1 MILIAQNVRDA
12 RFGTTRIRAGYNMAE
27 VDAFLDQVED
37 TIAHASSE
45 GQRLGDEVEALR
57 SQVQQLQGRLAAAQ
71 RELQEAQSTP
81 VAAPDE
87 GHATVITPTDDG
99 ASAATVQNHDGAS
112 AATVQNPDGASA
124 TENVVVGDVP
134 PVGQEGLVAIRDR
147 VREMLT
153 RQLALVD
160 DLDIDAPHGSADST
174 PG

>member
-1 MILIAQNVRDA
+1 VTLSAQDVRDA

-37 TIAHASSE
+37 TIAHTSSE

-99 ASAATVQNHDGAS
+99 AST
-112 AATVQNPDGASA
+112 

-134 PVGQEGLVAIRDR
+134 PVGRESLVAIRDR

-160 DLDIDAPHGSADST
+160 DLDIDVSDAPVDS
-174 PG
+174 PPS

>member
-1 MILIAQNVRDA
+1 MTLSAQNVRDA

-57 SQVQQLQGRLAAAQ
+57 SQVQQLQRRLAAAQ

-99 ASAATVQNHDGAS
+99 ASAATVQNLDGAS
-112 AATVQNPDGASA
+112 T
-124 TENVVVGDVP
+124 TENVVVADVP
-134 PVGQEGLVAIRDR
+134 PVGQESLVAIRDR

-153 RQLALVD
+153 QQLALVD
-160 DLDIDAPHGSADST
+160 DLDIDAPDGSADSP

>member
-1 MILIAQNVRDA
+1 MTLSAQDVRDA

-37 TIAHASSE
+37 TIAHTSSE
-45 GQRLGDEVEALR
+45 GQRLGDEIEALR

-87 GHATVITPTDDG
+87 GHVTVITPTDDG
-99 ASAATVQNHDGAS
+99 AST
-112 AATVQNPDGASA
+112 

-134 PVGQEGLVAIRDR
+134 PVGRESLVAIRDR

-160 DLDIDAPHGSADST
+160 DLDIDVSDAPVDS
-174 PG
+174 PPS

>member
-1 MILIAQNVRDA
+1 MTLSAQNVRDA
-12 RFGTTRIRAGYNMAE
+12 RFGTTRIRAGYNLAE

-57 SQVQQLQGRLAAAQ
+57 SQVQQLQGRLVAGQ

-87 GHATVITPTDDG
+87 GHATVTPTTDDG
-99 ASAATVQNHDGAS
+99 ASAATVQNLDGAS
-112 AATVQNPDGASA
+112 T
-124 TENVVVGDVP
+124 TENVVVADVP
-134 PVGQEGLVAIRDR
+134 PVGQESLVAIRDR

-160 DLDIDAPHGSADST
+160 DLDIDAPEGSADSP

>member
-1 MILIAQNVRDA
+1 MTLSAQDVRDA

-27 VDAFLDQVED
+27 VDAFLDQVEA
-37 TIAHASSE
+37 TIAHTSSE

-71 RELQEAQSTP
+71 RELQEAQPTS

-99 ASAATVQNHDGAS
+99 ASVATVQNLDGAS
-112 AATVQNPDGASA
+112 T

-134 PVGQEGLVAIRDR
+134 PVGRESLVAIRDR

-153 RQLALVD
+153 QQLALVD
-160 DLDIDAPHGSADST
+160 DLGIDASDESADSS
-174 PG
+174 PP

>member
-1 MILIAQNVRDA
+1 
-12 RFGTTRIRAGYNMAE
+12 MAE

-37 TIAHASSE
+37 TIAHTSSE

-99 ASAATVQNHDGAS
+99 AST
-112 AATVQNPDGASA
+112 

-134 PVGQEGLVAIRDR
+134 PVGRESLVAIRDR

-160 DLDIDAPHGSADST
+160 DLDIDASDVPVDS
-174 PG
+174 PPS

>member
-1 MILIAQNVRDA
+1 MTLSAQNVRDA

-87 GHATVITPTDDG
+87 GHATVTPPTDDG
-99 ASAATVQNHDGAS
+99 ASAATDQNLDGAS
-112 AATVQNPDGASA
+112 T
-124 TENVVVGDVP
+124 TENVVIGDVL
-134 PVGQEGLVAIRDR
+134 PVGQESLVAIRDR

-160 DLDIDAPHGSADST
+160 DLDIDAPDGSADSP

>member
-1 MILIAQNVRDA
+1 MTLSAQDVRDA

-37 TIAHASSE
+37 TIAHTSSE

-99 ASAATVQNHDGAS
+99 AST
-112 AATVQNPDGASA
+112 

-134 PVGQEGLVAIRDR
+134 PVGRESLVAIRDR

-160 DLDIDAPHGSADST
+160 DLDIEVSDAPVDS
-174 PG
+174 PPS

>member
-1 MILIAQNVRDA
+1 VTLSAQDVRDA

-37 TIAHASSE
+37 TIAHTSSE
-45 GQRLGDEVEALR
+45 GQRLGDEIEALR

-99 ASAATVQNHDGAS
+99 AST
-112 AATVQNPDGASA
+112 

-134 PVGQEGLVAIRDR
+134 PVGRESLVAIRDR

-160 DLDIDAPHGSADST
+160 DLDIDVSDAPVDS
-174 PG
+174 PPS

>member
-1 MILIAQNVRDA
+1 MTLSAQDVRDA
-12 RFGTTRIRAGYNMAE
+12 RFGTRRIRTGYNMAE

-37 TIAHASSE
+37 TIAHTSSE

-57 SQVQQLQGRLAAAQ
+57 SQVQQLQGRLVAAQ
-71 RELQEAQSTP
+71 RELQEAQPTS

-99 ASAATVQNHDGAS
+99 ASAATVQSLDGAS
-112 AATVQNPDGASA
+112 T

-134 PVGQEGLVAIRDR
+134 PVSRESLVAIRDR

-160 DLDIDAPHGSADST
+160 DLGIDASDESADSS
-174 PG
+174 PP

>member
-1 MILIAQNVRDA
+1 MTLSAQDVRDA
-12 RFGTTRIRAGYNMAE
+12 RFGTTRIRAGYNMAD

-37 TIAHASSE
+37 TIAHTSSE

-99 ASAATVQNHDGAS
+99 AST
-112 AATVQNPDGASA
+112 
-124 TENVVVGDVP
+124 TENVVVGDGP
-134 PVGQEGLVAIRDR
+134 PVGRESLAAIRDR

-160 DLDIDAPHGSADST
+160 DLDIDASDAPVDS
-174 PG
+174 PPS

>member
-1 MILIAQNVRDA
+1 MTLSAQDVRDA

-37 TIAHASSE
+37 TIAHTSSE

-99 ASAATVQNHDGAS
+99 AST
-112 AATVQNPDGASA
+112 

-134 PVGQEGLVAIRDR
+134 PVGRESLVAIRDR

-160 DLDIDAPHGSADST
+160 DLDIDASDVPVDS
-174 PG
+174 PPS

>member
-1 MILIAQNVRDA
+1 MTLSAQDVRDA

-37 TIAHASSE
+37 TIAHTSSE
-45 GQRLGDEVEALR
+45 GQRLGDEIEALR

-87 GHATVITPTDDG
+87 GHVTVITPTDDG
-99 ASAATVQNHDGAS
+99 AST
-112 AATVQNPDGASA
+112 

-134 PVGQEGLVAIRDR
+134 PVGRKSLVAIRDR

-160 DLDIDAPHGSADST
+160 DLDIDVSDAPVDS
-174 PG
+174 PPS

>member
-1 MILIAQNVRDA
+1 VTLSAQDVRDA

-37 TIAHASSE
+37 TIAHTSSE

-99 ASAATVQNHDGAS
+99 AST
-112 AATVQNPDGASA
+112 

-134 PVGQEGLVAIRDR
+134 PVGRESLVAIRDR

-160 DLDIDAPHGSADST
+160 DLDIDASDVPVDS
-174 PG
+174 PPS

>member
-1 MILIAQNVRDA
+1 MTLSAHNVRDA

-87 GHATVITPTDDG
+87 GHATVISPTDDG
-99 ASAATVQNHDGAS
+99 ASSATVQNLDGAS
-112 AATVQNPDGASA
+112 TI
-124 TENVVVGDVP
+124 ENVVVSDVP
-134 PVGQEGLVAIRDR
+134 LVGQEGLVAIRDR

-160 DLDIDAPHGSADST
+160 DLDIDVPDGSADSP

>member
-1 MILIAQNVRDA
+1 VTLSAQDVRDA

-37 TIAHASSE
+37 IIDHTSSE

-99 ASAATVQNHDGAS
+99 AST
-112 AATVQNPDGASA
+112 

-134 PVGQEGLVAIRDR
+134 PVGRESLVAIRDR

-160 DLDIDAPHGSADST
+160 DLDIDASDVPVDS
-174 PG
+174 PPS

>member
-1 MILIAQNVRDA
+1 MTLSAQDVRDA

-37 TIAHASSE
+37 TIAHTSSE

-71 RELQEAQSTP
+71 HELQEAQSTP

-99 ASAATVQNHDGAS
+99 AST
-112 AATVQNPDGASA
+112 

-134 PVGQEGLVAIRDR
+134 PVGRESLVAIRDR

-160 DLDIDAPHGSADST
+160 DLDIDASDVPVDS
-174 PG
+174 PPS

>member
-1 MILIAQNVRDA
+1 MTLSAQNVRDA

-57 SQVQQLQGRLAAAQ
+57 SQVQQLQGRLVAAQ

-81 VAAPDE
+81 VAAPDK
-87 GHATVITPTDDG
+87 GHATVTPFTDDG
-99 ASAATVQNHDGAS
+99 ASAATDQNLDGAS
-112 AATVQNPDGASA
+112 T

-134 PVGQEGLVAIRDR
+134 PVGQESLVAIRDR

-160 DLDIDAPHGSADST
+160 DLDIDAPDGSADSP

>member
-1 MILIAQNVRDA
+1 MTLSAQDVRDA

-37 TIAHASSE
+37 TIAHTSSE

-99 ASAATVQNHDGAS
+99 AST
-112 AATVQNPDGASA
+112 

-134 PVGQEGLVAIRDR
+134 PVGRESLVAIRDR

-160 DLDIDAPHGSADST
+160 DLDIDVSDAPVDS
-174 PG
+174 PPS

>member
-1 MILIAQNVRDA
+1 MTLSAQDVRDA

-37 TIAHASSE
+37 TIAHTSSE

-99 ASAATVQNHDGAS
+99 AST
-112 AATVQNPDGASA
+112 

-134 PVGQEGLVAIRDR
+134 PVGRESLLAIRDR

-160 DLDIDAPHGSADST
+160 DLDIDASDVPVDS
-174 PG
+174 PPS

>member
-1 MILIAQNVRDA
+1 VTLSAQDVRDA

-37 TIAHASSE
+37 TIDHTSSE

-99 ASAATVQNHDGAS
+99 AST
-112 AATVQNPDGASA
+112 

-134 PVGQEGLVAIRDR
+134 PVGRESLVAIRDR

-160 DLDIDAPHGSADST
+160 DLDIDASDVPVDS
-174 PG
+174 PPS

>member
-1 MILIAQNVRDA
+1 
-12 RFGTTRIRAGYNMAE
+12 MAE

-37 TIAHASSE
+37 TIAHTSSE

-87 GHATVITPTDDG
+87 GHVTVITPTDDG
-99 ASAATVQNHDGAS
+99 AST
-112 AATVQNPDGASA
+112 

-134 PVGQEGLVAIRDR
+134 PVGRESLVAIRDR

-160 DLDIDAPHGSADST
+160 DLDIDVSDAPVDS
-174 PG
+174 PPS

>member
-1 MILIAQNVRDA
+1 MTLSAQNVRDA

-99 ASAATVQNHDGAS
+99 ASAATVQNLDGAS
-112 AATVQNPDGASA
+112 T

-160 DLDIDAPHGSADST
+160 DLDIDAPDGSAHFP